1 MKQEELRLILL
12 NNYSSSEKTEVTLR
26 SLGKSTAQKIELVD
40 YRTPNLY
47 EKVMGRSPDLLFLS
61 GSSHMLTRPENQRN
75 FEPETRIIRDAE
87 FPILGICYGHQLI
100 GKTFGARLSDLG
112 RTCKGFERVKILR
125 DHPLFDDLSNEIR
138 VPESHRQALA
148 NVPTGFDCLGE
159 SASSKIEIMVHKSRP
174 VCGFQFHPERADEE
188 HPDGRILIQNV
199 LRLAVK
205 A

>member
-1 MKQEELRLILL
+1 VKQEKLRLVLL
-12 NNYSSSEKTEVTLR
+12 NNYSNTEKTEVTLR
-26 SLGKSTAQKIELVD
+26 SLAKSTGQKIELVD

-47 EKVMGRSPDLLFLS
+47 EKIVNKVPDLLFLS

-100 GKTFGARLSDLG
+100 GRTFGAKLSDLG
-112 RTCKGFERVKILR
+112 RMCSGFERVKILQ
-125 DHPLFDDLSNEIR
+125 DHPLFDDLPNEIR

-159 SASSKIEIMVHKSRP
+159 SASSKVEIMVHKSRP
-174 VCGFQFHPERADEE
+174 VYGFQFHPERADEE
-188 HPDGRILIQNV
+188 HQDGRVLIQNI

>member
-1 MKQEELRLILL
+1 MNKEKLRLILL
-12 NNYSSSEKTEVTLR
+12 NNYSNSEKTEVTLR
-26 SLGKSTAQKIELVD
+26 SLGKSTGQKIELVD

-47 EKVMGRSPDLLFLS
+47 EKIMRKAPDFLFLS

-75 FEPETRIIRDAE
+75 FEPETRIIMDAS

-112 RTCKGFERVKILR
+112 RMCSGFESVKILR
-125 DHPLFDDLSNEIR
+125 DHPLFDDLSSEIN

-148 NVPTGFDCLGE
+148 NVPSGFDCLGE
-159 SASSKIEIMVHKSRP
+159 SASSKVEIMAHKSRP
-174 VCGFQFHPERADEE
+174 IYGFQFHPERADEE
-188 HPDGRILIQNV
+188 HPDGRILIQNI
-199 LRLAVK
+199 LRFAVK